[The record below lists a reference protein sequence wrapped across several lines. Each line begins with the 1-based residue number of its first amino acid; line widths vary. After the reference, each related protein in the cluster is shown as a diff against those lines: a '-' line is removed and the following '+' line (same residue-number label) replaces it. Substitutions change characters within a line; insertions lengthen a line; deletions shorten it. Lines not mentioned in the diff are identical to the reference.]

1 MKPAFLDDVMFK
13 YDANEFLQ
21 NIDYGALYR
30 RVYENTCRIASL
42 LAVGNFDLKIT
53 VAQAKAALKIVLDSL
68 NAIISLCETGGS
80 ESEQYEFEMEVEA
93 KVYITIDKNKNQHG
107 YCYLSVLRDKLFNGK
122 KISSK
127 LNKFKMT
134 VERFMNKLVSSD
146 YLSVADA
153 NKKPAYKI
161 ENAGLNRMHK
171 LINAT

>member
-1 MKPAFLDDVMFK
+1 M
-13 YDANEFLQ
+13 
-21 NIDYGALYR
+21 
-30 RVYENTCRIASL
+30 
-42 LAVGNFDLKIT
+42 
-53 VAQAKAALKIVLDSL
+53 
-68 NAIISLCETGGS
+68 GGS
-80 ESEQYEFEMEVEA
+80 ESKQYEFEMEVEA
-93 KVYITIDKNKNQHG
+93 KVYTTIDKNKNQHG

-127 LNKFKMT
+127 LNQFKMT

-161 ENAGLNRMHK
+161 ENAGLNRMRK